1 VTVQTVLIAN
11 RGEIAVRVARACQA
25 SGLRCVAVYSEAD
38 RGAPHAVAAD
48 RAVAIGP
55 APARDSYLNV
65 DALLAAARAAGAD
78 AVHPGYGFLAEN
90 AGFARAV
97 QAAGLTWIGP
107 PPDAIATMGDKL
119 AARAAVTRAG
129 VPVVPGAEVAT
140 GDAREA
146 ARRAA
151 ALGWPVLVKA
161 AAGGGGKGMRTVAGE
176 AELADA
182 LAAAG
187 REATSAFGDGRV
199 YLEKLLVRPRHVE
212 VQVLADAHG
221 TIVHLGEREC
231 SIQRRHQKI
240 VEEAPCPVLG
250 PRLREEMTA
259 AALAAARAVGYTNAG
274 TVEFLLDADGRFYFL
289 EMNTRVQVEHPV
301 TEWVTGLDLVALQL
315 RVAGGAPLGF
325 AQDDVRFAGHAVEA
339 RLYAEDPAQSFFPSA
354 GPILALREPSGP
366 GVRVDSG
373 VAAGMVIP
381 VEYDPLL
388 AKVSTWAPD
397 RAGAIARLVG
407 ALRDTA
413 VLGPTTNV
421 AFLLDVL
428 RHPAFAAGETHTG
441 FLAEH
446 LAGWTP
452 GSDGEDVAALAAAVA
467 LGRPTAGAGGAG
479 NGAPRLPAPWETLG
493 AWRLGT

>member
-1 VTVQTVLIAN
+1 MQTVLIAN
-11 RGEIAVRVARACQA
+11 RGEIAVRVARACHEL
-25 SGLRCVAVYSEAD
+25 GLRCVAVYSEAD
-38 RGAPHAVAAD
+38 RGAPHTLAAD

-55 APARDSYLNV
+55 PPARESYLNV
-65 DALLAAARAAGAD
+65 EALLAAARTAGAD

-97 QAAGLTWIGP
+97 EGAGLTWIGP
-107 PPDAIATMGDKL
+107 PPEAIATMGDKL
-119 AARAAVTRAG
+119 AARSAVTRAG
-129 VPVVPGAEVAT
+129 VPVVPGAEVAA
-140 GDAREA
+140 GDVRDA

-161 AAGGGGKGMRTVAGE
+161 AAGGGGKGMRTVASE

-199 YLEKLLVRPRHVE
+199 YLEKLLLRPRHVE

-221 TIVHLGEREC
+221 ACLHLGEREC

-240 VEEAPCPVLG
+240 VEETPCPVLA
-250 PRLREEMTA
+250 PRTRDAMTT

-274 TVEFLLDADGRFYFL
+274 TVEFLLDQDGRFYFL

-301 TEWVTGLDLVALQL
+301 TEWVTGRDIVVLQL
-315 RVAGGAPLGF
+315 RVAMGQPLGF
-325 AQDDVRFAGHAVEA
+325 AQDDVHFHGHAIEA
-339 RLYAEDPAQSFFPSA
+339 RVYAEDPAQSFFPSA
-354 GPILALREPSGP
+354 GPILALREPHGP

-373 VAAGMVIP
+373 VAAGMVVP

-388 AKVSTWAPD
+388 GKVSAWGPD
-397 RAGAIARLVG
+397 RGAAIARLAG

-428 RHPAFAAGETHTG
+428 AHPAFGRGETHTG

-446 LAGWTP
+446 FRSWSP
-452 GSDGEDVAALAAAVA
+452 GEDGEPLAALAAAVA
-467 LGRPTAGAGGAG
+467 AGRPTAGAGAAG
-479 NGAPRLPAPWETLG
+479 TRAQPTPWETLG
-493 AWRLGT
+493 PWRLGS